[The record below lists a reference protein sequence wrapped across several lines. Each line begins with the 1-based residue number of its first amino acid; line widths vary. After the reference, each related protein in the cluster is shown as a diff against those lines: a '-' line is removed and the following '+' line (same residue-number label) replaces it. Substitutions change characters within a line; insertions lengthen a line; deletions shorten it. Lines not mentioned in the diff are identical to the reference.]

1 MTKAE
6 FLKEN
11 VHRRYNPLRGE
22 WILVSPHRTKRP
34 WQGKLENPLSSG
46 SPAYDPGCYLCP
58 GNQRAEG
65 QINPKY
71 KDTFVFINDFAAL
84 LPDDGHT
91 HTEKDNLLQAEI
103 AGGTCRVLCYSS
115 DHSQTM
121 AEMSVPA
128 IRKVIEVW
136 IQQLIELN
144 KKYHWVQIF
153 ENKGEIMGCSN
164 PHPHG
169 QIWATSYLP
178 NEITLENNCQK
189 EYFQQNHSILL
200 KDYLEKE
207 ISEKDRLLFENEHW
221 ITIVPFWAVWPY
233 ETMLLPKKHITR
245 MDQLHERKKDT
256 LAEILK
262 IHLQMYDRLF
272 DVSFPYTM
280 GWHGAPEKSGQYNH
294 WQLHAHFYP
303 PLLRS
308 ATVKKYMVGFEMLAE
323 AQRDITAEQ
332 AAERLRQLL

>member
-1 MTKAE
+1 M
-6 FLKEN
+6 
-11 VHRRYNPLRGE
+11 
-22 WILVSPHRTKRP
+22 VSPHRTKRP
-34 WQGKLENPLSSG
+34 WQGKHENSQLTKR
-46 SPAYDPGCYLCP
+46 PAYDPECYLCP
-58 GNQRAEG
+58 GNQRAGG

-71 KDTFVFINDFAAL
+71 ADTYVFNNDFAAL
-84 LPDDGHT
+84 LPDNELAQIG
-91 HTEKDNLLQAEI
+91 KDSLLQAEV
-103 AGGTCRVLCYSS
+103 AEGTCRVLCYSP

-144 KKYHWVQIF
+144 TKYPWVQIF
-153 ENKGEIMGCSN
+153 ENKGEMMGCSN

-178 NEITLENNCQK
+178 NEIVLENDCQAK
-189 EYFQQNHSILL
+189 YFNENHSILL

-207 ISEKDRLLFENEHW
+207 INEKDRLLFENEHW

-233 ETMLLPKKHITR
+233 ETMLLPKKHIAR
-245 MDQLHERKKDT
+245 MDQLNNGEKDT

-280 GWHGAPEKSGQYNH
+280 GWHGAPADSKEYNH

-308 ATVKKYMVGFEMLAE
+308 ATIKKFMVGFEMLAE
-323 AQRDITAEQ
+323 AQRDITPEQ
-332 AAERLRQLL
+332 AAQLLRELL